1 MKKLKIFVSAYAC
14 EPNKGSEIGVGWHWV
29 LEMSKYFELWVLTRS
44 NNQAPI
50 EEFFSNHPEQDNN
63 IHWVYYDCP
72 NFIKK
77 FKKGIK
83 GVRTY
88 YTFWQYGSN
97 SLVKRIMQ
105 ENNIRVFHLLT
116 YGNALWHVSSFGQK
130 QFFIWGPTGGVDTIP
145 NNFSKHYGFR
155 NSVVEFIRRFVVAT
169 LPLNFGFK
177 NRCKNANL
185 ILCKSQYTVNAI
197 PKKHRHKA
205 VIFTD
210 VATDN
215 FLEPYEQNFNHEP
228 PIEYLII
235 GKLDAWR
242 GFDLLIEAF
251 KRAANKN
258 SNIHLTIMGKG
269 SDKHRLEKLIKK
281 YNLSKFVKMIGEVNI
296 NQYYEYL
303 KKADVIVNPSLKE
316 GAVTVSFDAMR
327 FGKPF
332 ICVDTKGYSQ
342 YFNNSYAIVL
352 QRDNRQQLISDL
364 EKAVLHL
371 TDAYER
377 KRLSDEIIK
386 QSDNFTWIEKGKQ
399 IKRIINKYTKG
410 L

>member
-1 MKKLKIFVSAYAC
+1 MEKLKIFVSAYAC

-44 NNQAPI
+44 NNQPPI
-50 EEFFSNHPEQDNN
+50 EEYFSNHPEQDN

-97 SLVKRIMQ
+97 SLVKKVML
-105 ENNIRVFHLLT
+105 ENNIKVFHLLT

-145 NNFSKHYGFR
+145 NDFSKHYGLR
-155 NSVVEFIRRFVVAT
+155 NSLVEAVRRFVVAT

-210 VATDN
+210 VATNN
-215 FLEPYEQNFNHEP
+215 FLETYEQNFNHEP
-228 PIEYLII
+228 PTEYLII

-251 KRAANKN
+251 KNAVNKN

-269 SDKHRLEKLIKK
+269 SDKQRLEKLIKK
-281 YNLSKFVKMIGEVNI
+281 YNLSKFVKMIGEVKI
-296 NQYYEYL
+296 DEYYEYL
-303 KKADVIVNPSLKE
+303 KNADVIVNPSLKE

-342 YFNNSYAIVL
+342 YFNNDYAIVL
-352 QRDNRQQLISDL
+352 KRNNRQQLISDL
-364 EKAVLHL
+364 EKAVLLL
-371 TDAYER
+371 TDVGER

-386 QSDNFTWIEKGKQ
+386 QSDNFTWTEKGKQ
-399 IKRIINKYTKG
+399 IKNIIDEYTKG